1 MCLYLSCKT
10 TVPDSFGKLTVLS
23 AVGSITVKVVSK
35 LSEVVPSNVNEFVI
49 SIVDEFTVVVV
60 PFTVKLPAI
69 TTSFG
74 IPIVTVPA
82 FSTTLISLA
91 VPAKVKVS
99 PKFTG
104 DVLLPSETVIEL
116 FDNDELPILVIVLS
130 GPLIVLFVKVVVDV
144 PVIIVL
150 STAKVKSLPE
160 IVEVIPV
167 PPKILIVSPLAE
179 ILVTVELSSANLTIP
194 LILVPSPIAVYIS
207 VKLLLIFSAPRRR
220 LSPVPSF
227 GVGLY

>member
-1 MCLYLSCKT
+1 M
-10 TVPDSFGKLTVLS
+10 
-23 AVGSITVKVVSK
+23 
-35 LSEVVPSNVNEFVI
+35 
-49 SIVDEFTVVVV
+49 
-60 PFTVKLPAI
+60 
-69 TTSFG
+69 
-74 IPIVTVPA
+74 
-82 FSTTLISLA
+82 
-91 VPAKVKVS
+91 
-99 PKFTG
+99 
-104 DVLLPSETVIEL
+104 
-116 FDNDELPILVIVLS
+116 LS

-160 IVEVIPV
+160 IVDVIPV

-227 GVGLY
+227 GVGSINYIYCHGFLILNTIYKLIMVVSSKVRFVLSNLVNVLLNKSALTAN